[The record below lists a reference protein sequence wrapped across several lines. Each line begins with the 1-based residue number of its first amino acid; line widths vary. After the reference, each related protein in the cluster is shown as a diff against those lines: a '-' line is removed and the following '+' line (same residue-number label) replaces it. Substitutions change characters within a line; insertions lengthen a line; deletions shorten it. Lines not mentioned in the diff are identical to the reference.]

1 MEPYRLPQ
9 GKVAWN
15 DLSGALN
22 IGDGYVYRYVARAQP
37 LYQLLV
43 QVVVTHPVPT
53 KSLRLDGKCG
63 IVLVGLQQDVQ
74 KKNDEPWRYKTVP
87 DNVAGNVMFGLVAKF
102 ASGPAPHLRVCL
114 AGRASGFGQP
124 HSLSPSEARPW
135 CRPDSKFVVR
145 QREPIEDLSGL
156 RHVLSV
162 NRKAGN
168 EAFTSEFVSGSPV
181 RFVCRGVGGPRILGM
196 PPYPVS
202 RQF

>member
-1 MEPYRLPQ
+1 MVTCTGTWPGRNLCTSFSSKWLLPT
-9 GKVAWN
+9 
-15 DLSGALN
+15 LSRRNRCVLTESAASASSVCN
-22 IGDGYVYRYVARAQP
+22 KMYEQP
-37 LYQLLV
+37 
-43 QVVVTHPVPT
+43 
-53 KSLRLDGKCG
+53 SE
-63 IVLVGLQQDVQ
+63 
-74 KKNDEPWRYKTVP
+74 EPWRYKTVP